1 MNKSDT
7 TIQQKID
14 QLDALVAWFDGDDFQ
29 LEQASRKLQEAAKLA
44 KSIEQDL
51 NTVSNE
57 VAQVKRSFASDSAE

>member
-29 LEQASRKLQEAAKLA
+29 LEQASKKLQEAAKLA